1 MLIRPI
7 NVERTPP
14 HTHWH
19 RVIIIYRGIDRYRQ
33 GCKNKTEGSVLS
45 CLKRM
50 PDDFTSTIETYIY
63 SVSLSHVAEQTIN
76 IHFRCFSSFNCPT
89 TISLYFTFEILPC
102 PSASSMMTTIHS
114 RQKLERRGRERGREG
129 RQGRKE
135 IFGDALEE
143 GKGGSVRSSSDLS
156 ARFSLFRLTWNV
168 CKIEE

>member
-19 RVIIIYRGIDRYRQ
+19 RVIIIIYRGIDRYRQ

-114 RQKLERRGRERGREG
+114 RQKLERRGRERGRGGGGKEERRYLETLWRKG
-129 RQGRKE
+129 RE
-135 IFGDALEE
+135 VA
-143 GKGGSVRSSSDLS
+143 SDRR
-156 ARFSLFRLTWNV
+156 AICQPDSL
-168 CKIEE
+168 CSD